1 MLVFFQEV
9 LWKRQKDMFLSTQVS
24 KKKKMTLAIKPLI
37 KHSLLQSVTVKIIT
51 KFPKTLLSLAT
62 NSQKASINQILE
74 TLKSGS
80 KMVNIGWLQVI

>member
-1 MLVFFQEV
+1 
-9 LWKRQKDMFLSTQVS
+9 
-24 KKKKMTLAIKPLI
+24 MTLAIKTAYQTQ
-37 KHSLLQSVTVKIIT
+37 SLAIGDGENLPQ
-51 KFPKTLLSLAT
+51 KFPENPVILAT